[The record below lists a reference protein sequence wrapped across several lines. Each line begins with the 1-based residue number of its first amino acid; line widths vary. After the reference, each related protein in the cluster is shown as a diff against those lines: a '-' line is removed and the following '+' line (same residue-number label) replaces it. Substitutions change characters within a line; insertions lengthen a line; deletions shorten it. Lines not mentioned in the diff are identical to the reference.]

1 MARRALR
8 FERLRAEAAYPHDRH
23 DMRSCLRERLKA
35 RIFVRARR
43 QCELASTGVALASC
57 DPRGRVLSSARPYP
71 SNGWVPASPLGSEDL
86 PERQERRPV
95 RRCARPARP
104 HVPLSPARSPR
115 RELSTCVVVLT
126 VRRRRAPP
134 ITPPPTAPLPP
145 PQPQPLPLHRRR
157 RRRLHRRFHRHR
169 HRPSPPRRGT
179 AAGAARRVQGGHG
192 ATSSGLGAAKWS

>member
-1 MARRALR
+1 
-8 FERLRAEAAYPHDRH
+8 
-23 DMRSCLRERLKA
+23 MRSHLRERLKA
-35 RIFVRARR
+35 RVFVRTRR
-43 QCELASTGVALASC
+43 HRKTASMGAAPASC
-57 DPRGRVLSSARPYP
+57 VPRGRVLASARPCP

-86 PERQERRPV
+86 PQRQERRPV
-95 RRCARPARP
+95 RRCAHPARP

-115 RELSTCVVVLT
+115 RELSTCVFVLT

-157 RRRLHRRFHRHR
+157 RRRIHRRFHRHR
-169 HRPSPPRRGT
+169 HRPSPPRRRT
-179 AAGAARRVQGGHG
+179 AAGAARCAQGGHR